1 MNSTGIEWVPA
12 LNLLIAAWLVAQ
24 AIVNVRKALALG
36 CVSEA
41 IEPEV
46 RILLKEFFAPK
57 YVMLSAIYAA
67 GALVIVALTVFLW

>member
-12 LNLLIAAWLVAQ
+12 LNLLITAWLVAQ
-24 AIVNVRKALALG
+24 AIVNVRKALVLG

-41 IEPEV
+41 VDPTV
-46 RILLKEFFAPK
+46 QILLKEFFAPK
-57 YVMLSAIYAA
+57 YVLFSAIYAA